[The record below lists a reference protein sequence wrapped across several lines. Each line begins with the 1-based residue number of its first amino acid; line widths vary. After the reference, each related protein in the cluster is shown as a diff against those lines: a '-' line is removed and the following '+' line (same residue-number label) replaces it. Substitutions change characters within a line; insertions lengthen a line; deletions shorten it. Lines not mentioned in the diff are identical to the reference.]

1 MMLAKV
7 AKVASLLC
15 VTRLAAGQDCATINA
30 YDESE
35 GQVEGACAG
44 IIASGAAACN
54 PDFFQGGQYAG

>member
-15 VTRLAAGQDCATINA
+15 VTRLAAGQDCATPNA

-44 IIASGAAACN
+44 LLAGGHACDPTFN
-54 PDFFQGGQYAG
+54 FGGDYEG